1 MEAQMRTRLL
11 LATIAT
17 LALAGCAGNPAAGG
31 SGDTGTVDIRG
42 EWTLLSGSDADGT
55 FELPDFPV
63 TMVFTDG
70 SARVRT
76 GCYSFDSPM
85 TGDIDVQTAAFVTT
99 EVSSP
104 QASCMGLTPDLDT
117 ATTSLDEVTDV
128 ARDGDSLV
136 LSGDA
141 LELSFELV
149 PAVASADLDGSWT
162 LDSIRMSDTAQAF
175 DTGPTITIQDGKVS
189 ALLGCDNLTGTI
201 TPVSGNN
208 VVDDLVVEPAA
219 DVCALMLDNAAEQ
232 VKTVLSEDF
241 LIHRDGD
248 TLDLVSSTDDS
259 TLVFMPSV

>member
-1 MEAQMRTRLL
+1 MRTRLL

-149 PAVASADLDGSWT
+149 PAVASADLNGSWT
-162 LDSIRMSDTAQAF
+162 LDSIRMSDTAQGF
-175 DTGPTITIQDGKVS
+175 DSATPVLEFEDGRLTGR
-189 ALLGCDNLTGTI
+189 LGCDLVTGTLQ
-201 TPVSGNN
+201 PVSGNN
-208 VVDDLVVEPAA
+208 TIEDLVIEPSG
-219 DVCALMLDNAAEQ
+219 DVCTLMLDPGAEAI
-232 VKTVLSEDF
+232 KALLAENF
-241 LIHRDGD
+241 LVHRDGD
-248 TLDLVSSTDDS
+248 TLDLVSSTEDS

>member
-1 MEAQMRTRLL
+1 MRARLL

-17 LALAGCAGNPAAGG
+17 LALAGCAGNTTAVGG
-31 SGDTGTVDIRG
+31 ETGTVDIRG
-42 EWTLLSGSDADGT
+42 EWTLVSGSDADGD

-85 TGDIDVQTAAFVTT
+85 TGDIDVQTASFVRSD
-99 EVSSP
+99 VSAP
-104 QASCMGLTPDLDT
+104 QASCMGLTQDLDT

-149 PAVASADLDGSWT
+149 EGVASADLNGSWT
-162 LDSIRMSDTAQAF
+162 LDSIRMSDTAQGF
-175 DTGPTITIQDGKVS
+175 DTVTPVIEFENGRLTGR
-189 ALLGCDNLTGTI
+189 LGCDLVTGTI
-201 TPVSGNN
+201 EPVSGNN
-208 VVDDLVVEPAA
+208 VVEDLAIEPSG
-219 DVCALMLDNAAEQ
+219 DVCTLMLDEGAEAI
-232 VKTVLSEDF
+232 KTLLAEKF
-241 LIHRDGD
+241 LVHRDGD
-248 TLDLVSSTDDS
+248 TLELVSSTEDS